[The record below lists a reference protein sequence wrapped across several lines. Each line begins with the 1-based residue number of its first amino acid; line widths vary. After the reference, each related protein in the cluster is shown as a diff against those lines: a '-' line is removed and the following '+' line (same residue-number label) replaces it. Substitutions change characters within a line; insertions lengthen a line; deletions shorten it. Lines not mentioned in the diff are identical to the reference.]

1 MMKRILEFVALALA
15 LLSTSVGATSLAS
28 VDPAMP
34 SLVPLPVGSTPL
46 DPHSDRTSFS
56 FIFAGDNRPASASC
70 TQPPQLTDIVHEIK
84 SSQASFV
91 LWGGDI
97 IYGKDVSKAAGE
109 YPGFIQVVQGAGLP
123 VITVPGNHEMSV
135 KGTVDCPVPGKKHKE
150 KKIDEPDRSGKL
162 AAAYEA
168 AIGSPYGV
176 FRYGNSAFIGINTD
190 DALDAEYDP
199 GDCGY
204 NGYVGKA
211 QVDALKGT
219 LESLSADNSVA
230 HIFVFMHRPLHG
242 AKSKDELGPSSVK
255 EIGKFRSLLEPQKGK
270 HWKYPKLSFVFAS
283 HEHLFYAYDPDSTL
297 GEHDT
302 FSRKDPSSKGPSFL
316 VSGGAGAPLAGG
328 GHFHY
333 LTVKVDGDSVTAKY
347 VPIGDTSSNCP
358 P

>member
-1 MMKRILEFVALALA
+1 MRRTLECVVLAAALWSSAIVAAKA
-15 LLSTSVGATSLAS
+15 

-34 SLVPLPVGSTPL
+34 SLAPLPAGSKPL
-46 DPHSDRTSFS
+46 DPNPNATSFS

-70 TQPPQLTDIVHEIK
+70 AQPPQLTDLVNDIK

-97 IYGKDVSKAAGE
+97 IYGKDVSKATGE
-109 YPGFIQVVQGAGLP
+109 YPAFVQTVQGAGIP
-123 VITVPGNHEMSV
+123 IVAVPGNHEMSV
-135 KGTVDCPVPGKKHKE
+135 KGTVDCPVPGKKHKQ

-176 FRYGNSAFIGINTD
+176 FRYGNAAFIGVNTD

-211 QVDALKGT
+211 QVDALKGA
-219 LESLSADNSVA
+219 LDSLSADASVA

-255 EIGKFRSLLEPQKGK
+255 QIGKFQSLLETKKGK
-270 HWKYPKLSFVFAS
+270 DSKYPKLSFVLAS
-283 HEHLFYAYDPDSTL
+283 HEHLFYAYDSDGVPEGQT
-297 GEHDT
+297 T

-316 VSGGAGAPLAGG
+316 VSGGAGAPLADG

-333 LTVKVDGDSVTAKY
+333 LNVSVEGENVTATY
-347 VPIGDTSSNCP
+347 VPITDTSSNCSP
-358 P
+358 Q